1 MEICGQLP
9 FGRATW
15 WSGVEFFELEDDNLL
30 EHRRWSDEMED
41 LVVEKVRSRCW
52 DEELVALLVGAGK
65 RAKREMIA
73 LDEERDRDEED
84 GGGDD
89 RGEASF
95 SDE

>member
-15 WSGVEFFELEDDNLL
+15 WSGVELSELEDDSLL

-41 LVVEKVRSRCW
+41 LVAEKVRSRCW
-52 DEELVALLVGAGK
+52 DEELVALLVGTGK

-89 RGEASF
+89 WGEASF